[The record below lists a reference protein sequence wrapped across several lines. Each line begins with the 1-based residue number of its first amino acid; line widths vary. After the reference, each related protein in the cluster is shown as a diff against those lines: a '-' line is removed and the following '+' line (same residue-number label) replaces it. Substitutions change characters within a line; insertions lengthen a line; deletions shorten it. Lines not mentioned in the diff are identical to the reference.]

1 MPAKIRKQ
9 VYLDPSHDRELKR
22 MARVTGKTEASIIRE
37 ALDRLALDTRLEK
50 ERLEAWNA
58 ERVFIGQ
65 WMKKG
70 PVRGRQRRWRREDLY
85 DRKSS
90 D

>member
-22 MARVTGKTEASIIRE
+22 MARATGKTEASIIRE
-37 ALDRLALDTRLEK
+37 ALDRLSQDVRLDKQR
-50 ERLEAWNA
+50 REAWKA
-58 ERVFIGQ
+58 ERSFIDQ
-65 WMKKG
+65 WMAKG
-70 PVRGRQRRWRREDLY
+70 PVPGRQRLWRREDLY
-85 DRKSS
+85 DRKSP